1 MESNFIDEM
10 LLEIEEKEQQM
21 ELAHADMVLKEI
33 SSLQSGIS
41 KILEQAEEEKLII
54 HEWAIQRSAKLTDRV
69 EWLTKKLEAFMNEQE
84 ASVRT
89 IDLAHGQ
96 LLDLKEVEKISTDY

>member
-33 SSLQSGIS
+33 SSLQSCIS
-41 KILEQAEEEKLII
+41 IILEQAEEEKQII
-54 HEWAIQRSAKLTDRV
+54 HEWAIQRSAKLTERALL
-69 EWLTKKLEAFMNEQE
+69 LTPKNSLETEFFAEG
-84 ASVRT
+84 R
-89 IDLAHGQ
+89 
-96 LLDLKEVEKISTDY
+96 K